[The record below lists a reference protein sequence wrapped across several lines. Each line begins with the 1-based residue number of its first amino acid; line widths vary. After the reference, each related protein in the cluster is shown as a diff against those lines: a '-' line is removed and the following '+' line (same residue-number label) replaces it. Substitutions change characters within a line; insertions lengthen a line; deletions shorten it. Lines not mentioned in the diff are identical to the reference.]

1 MSAFCL
7 EQTAG
12 TEWVRFSSL
21 SLGIFLGGFGTA
33 AQASSLGGKCRL
45 RYMSLRH
52 NGGVIV
58 TER

>member
-21 SLGIFLGGFGTA
+21 SLGIFLGDLELLLKLHHLVESAVCAT
-33 AQASSLGGKCRL
+33 
-45 RYMSLRH
+45 
-52 NGGVIV
+52 
-58 TER
+58 